1 VTRTT
6 EDRKGLPR
14 QLLTRPQRQAQLLQA
29 AAAAFARTGFA
40 ATSME
45 DVATEAGVTKL
56 IVYRHFDSKEELYRA
71 VLTEVADRLAE
82 EYNRTS
88 REPHPQ
94 RNGFATRSMLTV
106 ARENPDGFRLLTV
119 HAAREPQFAH
129 FAAAFRKRS
138 FGTAYSLIGDMIP
151 DPVIRAWAARV
162 IVQYLVVAVLEW
174 LDEGDPRRDEEF
186 VTLST
191 QGLRGMFL
199 GWADEKRLNPMLR
212 DAFSH
217 LRSEAVN
224 TGPLPVDADLEP

>member
-1 VTRTT
+1 LAST
-6 EDRKGLPR
+6 EDRKAPSR

-40 ATSME
+40 ATSMD

-56 IVYRHFDSKEELYRA
+56 IVYRHFDSKQELYRA
-71 VLTEVADRLAE
+71 VLSEVGDRLGE
-82 EYNRTS
+82 EFTRTS
-88 REPHPQ
+88 REPRPQ

-119 HAAREPQFAH
+119 HAAREPQFAQC
-129 FAAAFRKRS
+129 AVVFRKRS
-138 FGTAYSLIGDMIP
+138 FGVADALIGDKIP

-162 IVQYLVVAVLEW
+162 MVQYLVVAVLEW
-174 LDEGDPRRDEEF
+174 LDVGDPRRDEEF

-191 QGLRGMFL
+191 QGLRGLFL

-212 DAFSH
+212 SASSH
-217 LRSEAVN
+217 LRDEAV
-224 TGPLPVDADLEP
+224 TIAPLPLDTSLGP